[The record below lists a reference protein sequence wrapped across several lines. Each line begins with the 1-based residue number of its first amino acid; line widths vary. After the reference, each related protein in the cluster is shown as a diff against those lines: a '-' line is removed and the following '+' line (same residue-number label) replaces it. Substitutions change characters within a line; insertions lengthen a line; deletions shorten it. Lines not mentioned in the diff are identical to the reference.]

1 MHRHTKAVC
10 EIIRF
15 RAEVVCVLCGSRCDL
30 LGLKEPGDIET
41 ASLQRGLLRGVNF
54 PDRLS
59 VSHLCVCVRALAV
72 CSRVFFS
79 FPPSLNSTC
88 ATSTHSPSIPPLL
101 LHPSVPQRELQILS
115 EAKSILQREQPHQ
128 QRARA
133 AALKLALWLLYL
145 TSHNA
150 LYHTHT
156 PPAFTH
162 RICTEYK
169 APEQFFPFT
178 LPIPTRPPLS
188 EVAANLSGGGVS
200 GRIVSLWFNQ

>member
-59 VSHLCVCVRALAV
+59 VSHLCVCVCASAGCVLPCLLFISTISQFHLCYFHPLSV
-72 CSRVFFS
+72 HSS
-79 FPPSLNSTC
+79 PPPPSLCSTERATDPLGGQINSP
-88 ATSTHSPSIPPLL
+88 ARAAPSA
-101 LHPSVPQRELQILS
+101 E
-115 EAKSILQREQPHQ
+115 
-128 QRARA
+128 A

>member
-1 MHRHTKAVC
+1 M
-10 EIIRF
+10 
-15 RAEVVCVLCGSRCDL
+15 LCGSRCDL

-59 VSHLCVCVRALAV
+59 VSHLCVCVCERWLCAPV
-72 CSRVFFS
+72 SS
-79 FPPSLNSTC
+79 FHFHHLSIPPVLLPPTLRPFLPSPPPPSLCSTERATDPLGGQINS
-88 ATSTHSPSIPPLL
+88 P
-101 LHPSVPQRELQILS
+101 
-115 EAKSILQREQPHQ
+115 
-128 QRARA
+128 ARA
-133 AALKLALWLLYL
+133 APSAEGPGCGAQTSYWLLYL